1 MENYMSIYQQTVDFI
16 RNKYSIDLTQES
28 PDYAL
33 SFGNSKLAKDGIASF
48 NLIPIVHCPMAGAC
62 KAYCYA
68 TVGMQAFKNGVLK
81 RARAFL
87 ATQQSDFVERMGV
100 EVKKAIKKNTKAI
113 RIHDSGDFYSFEYL
127 AAWMAIASQCP
138 GVQFYAYTK
147 MIAFV
152 KAAYKQGKVPVNFRL
167 IQSLGG
173 VADSRIDSSLPHSR
187 IFNTVAELHAAGYAD
202 ASESDGPAAFGNNPN
217 VGLVIH
223 GAKSKQFDAKTAMK
237 ISA

>member
-1 MENYMSIYQQTVDFI
+1 MSIYQQTVDFI
-16 RNKYSIDLTQES
+16 RTKYDLDLTQES
-28 PDYAL
+28 PDYTL

-48 NLIPIVHCPMAGAC
+48 NLIPVLHCPMAGAC

-68 TVGMQAFKNGVLK
+68 TTGMQAFKNGVLK

-87 ATQQSDFVERMGV
+87 ATQQADFVERMGV
-100 EVKKAIKKNTKAI
+100 EVRKAVKKGIKGI

-127 AAWMAIASQCP
+127 GAWLRIAAANP

-147 MIAFV
+147 MVVFV
-152 KAAYKQGKVPVNFRL
+152 KAAYKQGLVPANFKL

-173 VADSRIDSSLPHSR
+173 VADSRIDTALPHSR

-202 ASESDGPAAFGNNPN
+202 ASASDAPAAFGSSPLI
-217 VGLVIH
+217 GLVIH
-223 GAKSKQFDAKTAMK
+223 GAKSKRFNAAKAMGA
-237 ISA
+237 SV